1 MPLVNDISREI
12 SNKNFAY
19 FTNHVINASILFFIR
34 LSSKYVQIYVMEK
47 VSYQIMLDIRLKLYR
62 IIHFLPSD
70 IYNKQKHGDL
80 TARILDDC
88 DKIRRAI
95 FLNFESLF
103 PNTLTIIGVI
113 GYLIYLCWPLAL
125 MSLVGAPIFFF
136 TLLYFSKRLRRVSKQ
151 LQQKTADLTQMIQE
165 SLVNMKIIQVY
176 TAENRSIERFHKIQ
190 ERYMKGYL
198 KEIQFRITREQ
209 IDAYS
214 QYLIFLGIIW
224 FGGYLSLKD
233 IITTSQLLSFFT
245 GIVLLVEPVII
256 MTKIYAETFKVTAS
270 IERINFLMEFDKS
283 PTPPASSMDVQLKKI
298 EFKNVSFKYPESS
311 KNVLSNINL
320 TINQGDFIGIVGPS
334 GAGKSTIIN
343 LLANYYTPTDGS
355 LMVDG
360 INIQE
365 LAPNDLRQH
374 IAYVPQESLLFRSTI
389 LDNCRFGRPDATTT
403 EVIEALKLA
412 NAWEFVQQLPDQ
424 LLTKIGTQGLTLS
437 GGQRQRLSIAR
448 AILSQ
453 PKLLILDEATSALDS
468 HSEEKVQ
475 QAIQSLKGKFTM
487 IVIAHRLSTIKDAS
501 RIVVL
506 DAGKITGVGTHST
519 LMNDNETYQT
529 LVQKQSMTQQSLG

>member
-1 MPLVNDISREI
+1 
-12 SNKNFAY
+12 
-19 FTNHVINASILFFIR
+19 
-34 LSSKYVQIYVMEK
+34 MEK

-70 IYNKQKHGDL
+70 VYNKQKHGDL

-165 SLVNMKIIQVY
+165 SLVNMKIIQIY
-176 TAENRSIERFHKIQ
+176 TAENRSVQRFHKIQ
-190 ERYMKGYL
+190 DRYMKGYL
-198 KEIQFRITREQ
+198 KEIRFRITREQ

-270 IERINFLMEFDKS
+270 IERINFLIAFESSNTKAN
-283 PTPPASSMDVQLKKI
+283 PTTPVQLKKI
-298 EFKNVSFKYPESS
+298 DFNDVSFKYPENS

-320 TINQGDFIGIVGPS
+320 TIEQGDFVGIVGPS

-374 IAYVPQESLLFRSTI
+374 IAYVPQESLL
-389 LDNCRFGRPDATTT
+389 L
-403 EVIEALKLA
+403 
-412 NAWEFVQQLPDQ
+412 
-424 LLTKIGTQGLTLS
+424 
-437 GGQRQRLSIAR
+437 
-448 AILSQ
+448 
-453 PKLLILDEATSALDS
+453 
-468 HSEEKVQ
+468 
-475 QAIQSLKGKFTM
+475 
-487 IVIAHRLSTIKDAS
+487 
-501 RIVVL
+501 
-506 DAGKITGVGTHST
+506 GVPS
-519 LMNDNETYQT
+519 
-529 LVQKQSMTQQSLG
+529 